1 MNLIFYQKVD
11 TTDPRSCNAAS
22 RNGAYAQ
29 RRNLRYF
36 KYDGD
41 DIFGT
46 VFQEMKADEECEGA
60 VVLLEHERLTVD
72 GLEKKV
78 DGLSFRVNATPTRD
92 FTEKLGRFFFR
103 KDEEGLAK
111 LETFASNKKSDVPN
125 VKGQEDPSE
134 QKEPKKTKTTRKK
147 KEAK

>member
-11 TTDPRSCNAAS
+11 PKDPRSYNAAS
-22 RNGAYAQ
+22 RNGAYAE

-36 KYDGD
+36 KYDGN

-46 VFQEMKADEECEGA
+46 VFQEMKVDEECEGA
-60 VVLLEHERLTVD
+60 VVRLEHERLTVD
-72 GLEKKV
+72 GVEKKV

-103 KDEEGLAK
+103 NNSEGITK
-111 LETFASNKKSDVPN
+111 LEEFRKAST
-125 VKGQEDPSE
+125 GE
-134 QKEPKKTKTTRKK
+134 QAKEEPPESKETKKTKTTKSKK
-147 KEAK
+147 KQKTE

>member
-11 TTDPRSCNAAS
+11 PTDPRSYNAAS
-22 RNGAYAQ
+22 RNGAYAK

-36 KYDGD
+36 KYGGD

-46 VFQEMKADEECEGA
+46 VLQEMKVDEECEGA

-72 GLEKKV
+72 GLEKNV

-92 FTEKLGRFFFR
+92 LTEKLGKFFFR
-103 KDEEGLAK
+103 KDSEGMSK
-111 LETFASNKKSDVPN
+111 LEEYSRLTSGEPAKE
-125 VKGQEDPSE
+125 EDP
-134 QKEPKKTKTTRKK
+134 KETKKTKRVKRGTKNDRQKN
-147 KEAK
+147 

>member
-103 KDEEGLAK
+103 KDSEGMTK
-111 LETFASNKKSDVPN
+111 LEEFRKAST
-125 VKGQEDPSE
+125 GE
-134 QKEPKKTKTTRKK
+134 QAKEEPPESKEPKKTKTTKSKK
-147 KEAK
+147 KQKA

>member
-11 TTDPRSCNAAS
+11 PTDPRSCNAAS

-46 VFQEMKADEECEGA
+46 VFQEMKVDEECEGA

-103 KDEEGLAK
+103 KDSEGMTK
-111 LETFASNKKSDVPN
+111 LEEFRKASTDK
-125 VKGQEDPSE
+125 QA
-134 QKEPKKTKTTRKK
+134 KEEPPELKETKKTKTTKSKK
-147 KEAK
+147 KQKA

>member
-11 TTDPRSCNAAS
+11 PKDPRSYNAAS
-22 RNGAYAQ
+22 RNGAYAE

-36 KYDGD
+36 KHDGD

-46 VFQEMKADEECEGA
+46 VLKEMKVDEECEGA

-72 GLEKKV
+72 GLEKNV

-103 KDEEGLAK
+103 KNSEGMTK
-111 LETFASNKKSDVPN
+111 LEGFCKTSTD
-125 VKGQEDPSE
+125 E
-134 QKEPKKTKTTRKK
+134 QAKEEPPESKKTKTTKSKK
-147 KEAK
+147 KQKTE

>member
-103 KDEEGLAK
+103 KDSEGMTK
-111 LETFASNKKSDVPN
+111 LEEFRKASTD
-125 VKGQEDPSE
+125 E
-134 QKEPKKTKTTRKK
+134 QAKEEPPELKETKKTKTTKSKK
-147 KEAK
+147 KQKA

>member
-46 VFQEMKADEECEGA
+46 VFQEMKVDEECEGA

-103 KDEEGLAK
+103 KDSEGMTK
-111 LETFASNKKSDVPN
+111 LEEFRKASTD
-125 VKGQEDPSE
+125 E
-134 QKEPKKTKTTRKK
+134 QAKEEPPESKEPKKTKTTKSKK
-147 KEAK
+147 KQKA